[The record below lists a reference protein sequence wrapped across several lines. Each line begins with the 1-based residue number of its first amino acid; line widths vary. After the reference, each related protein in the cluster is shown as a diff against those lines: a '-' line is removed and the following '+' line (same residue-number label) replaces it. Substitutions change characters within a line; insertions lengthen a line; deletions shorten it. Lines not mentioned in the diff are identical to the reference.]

1 MTLKK
6 YIELDNDVF
15 NKIESEIPQLAIQR
29 VTKDAIEAEIRF
41 KNGVDVIFDMW
52 LKENSIFRF
61 NFDDFKKY
69 ADDANSI
76 TRIPPMLIL
85 RIESDTDLWT
95 INYNVIDRT
104 RNFWET
110 TDNLRNMNR
119 SPRWSLL
126 FMDSYCVV
134 EKLMKTTIEN
144 VVGNSTDTKPTF
156 AERVKSI
163 SRYEK
168 LMSEILEK
176 ISANA
181 ENISFKAKYANGENE
196 VWVDDG
202 KTCTYKKF
210 DCDGN
215 QVEQSCVPS
224 NFKDN
229 VGSRFTR
236 LKDLFNRD

>member
-1 MTLKK
+1 MTLKE
-6 YIELDNDVF
+6 YIKIDNDVF
-15 NKIESEIPQLAIQR
+15 NKIESDIPQLTIQR
-29 VTKDAIEAEIRF
+29 VTKDAVEAEIRF
-41 KNGVDVIFDMW
+41 KNDVDVIFDVW
-52 LKENSIFRF
+52 LMENSIFRF

-69 ADDANSI
+69 ADDADSI
-76 TRIPPMLIL
+76 TRIPPKLIL

-95 INYNVIDRT
+95 IEYNVIDRT

-134 EKLMKTTIEN
+134 KKLMKTTVEN
-144 VVGNSTDTKPTF
+144 VVGNSPDIKPTF

-168 LMSEILEK
+168 LLSEILEK

-210 DCDGN
+210 DSNGN
-215 QVEQSCVPS
+215 QIEQSSIPTKA
-224 NFKDN
+224 NDI
-229 VGSRFTR
+229 
-236 LKDLFNRD
+236 LADLFKRDEHC

>member
-41 KNGVDVIFDMW
+41 KNDVDVIFDMW
-52 LKENSIFRF
+52 LKDNSIFRF

-76 TRIPPMLIL
+76 TRIPPRLIL
-85 RIESDTDLWT
+85 RIESDTDVWT
-95 INYNVIDRT
+95 IHYNVIDRT

-110 TDNLRNMNR
+110 TDNLRNMHR

-134 EKLMKTTIEN
+134 EKLMKTTVEN
-144 VVGNSTDTKPTF
+144 VVGNSPDTKPTF

-163 SRYEK
+163 SRYEN

-176 ISANA
+176 INTNT
-181 ENISFKAKYANGENE
+181 ENLSIKAQYTNGENE
-196 VWVDDG
+196 VWIDDG

-210 DCDGN
+210 DSNGH
-215 QVEQSCVPS
+215 QIEQSSIPYKANDV
-224 NFKDN
+224 
-229 VGSRFTR
+229 
-236 LKDLFNRD
+236 LKELFHRD

>member
-41 KNGVDVIFDMW
+41 KNDVDVIFDMW
-52 LKENSIFRF
+52 LNANSIFRF

-76 TRIPPMLIL
+76 TRIPPRLIL
-85 RIESDTDLWT
+85 HLESNTDLWT
-95 INYNVIDRT
+95 IDYNVIDRT

-134 EKLMKTTIEN
+134 KKLMKTTDEN
-144 VVGNSTDTKPTF
+144 VVGNSPDTKPTF

-210 DCDGN
+210 DSNGN
-215 QVEQSCVPS
+215 QIEQSSIPAKA
-224 NFKDN
+224 NDI
-229 VGSRFTR
+229 
-236 LKDLFNRD
+236 LAELFHRD

>member
-1 MTLKK
+1 MTLKE
-6 YIELDNDVF
+6 YFEIDNDVF
-15 NKIESEIPQLAIQR
+15 DNIELSIPQLTIQK

-41 KNGVDVIFDMW
+41 KNDDDVIFDKW

-61 NFDDFKKY
+61 NFDDFKTHADG
-69 ADDANSI
+69 ADDI
-76 TRIPPMLIL
+76 THIPPKLVL
-85 RIESDTDLWT
+85 RLESNDEIWT
-95 INYNVIDRT
+95 IEYNVVDRT

-110 TDNLRNMNR
+110 ADNLRNMHR

-134 EKLMKTTIEN
+134 EKLMKTKAEN
-144 VVGNSTDTKPTF
+144 VDGINTDTKSTF
-156 AERVKSI
+156 AERVRSI

-196 VWVDDG
+196 VWIDDG

-210 DCDGN
+210 DSNGN
-215 QVEQSCVPS
+215 QITQSSIHSKANGV
-224 NFKDN
+224 
-229 VGSRFTR
+229 
-236 LKDLFNRD
+236 LKELFMRG

>member
-41 KNGVDVIFDMW
+41 KNDVDVIFDMW
-52 LKENSIFRF
+52 LKDNSIFRF

-69 ADDANSI
+69 ADDADSI
-76 TRIPPMLIL
+76 TRIPPRLIL

-134 EKLMKTTIEN
+134 EKLIKTTVED
-144 VVGNSTDTKPTF
+144 VADNSTDTKPTF

-168 LMSEILEK
+168 LMSEILENIK
-176 ISANA
+176 ANA
-181 ENISFKAKYANGENE
+181 ENITVKAKYANGENE
-196 VWVDDG
+196 VWIDDG
-202 KTCTYKKF
+202 KTYIYKKF
-210 DCDGN
+210 DSNGN
-215 QVEQSCVPS
+215 QIEQGNIPS
-224 NFKDN
+224 KANDI
-229 VGSRFTR
+229 
-236 LKDLFNRD
+236 LAELFQRD